1 MSLVIEVQNF
11 KKNYGSKAILQNLS
25 FNVAS
30 GSIAAFLGPNGAGKS
45 TTLKI
50 LMGLKKADQGHCK
63 ILGEIEHNNFVKSQI
78 GYTSQELSFPPHLKI
93 FEILNFVATHFK
105 HPIPVD
111 QLLSRFD
118 LVKIKNNKAG
128 DLSGGEQRR
137 LGLASALVGR
147 PQILILDEPT
157 TGLDVESRQIL
168 WDEFRNFKKNNG
180 SILLSTH
187 DLNEASAVA
196 DHVVVLDE
204 GQVLAQGSLA
214 EIKSCVDYK
223 KISFEVNNELKT
235 EYSKDADLFVKN
247 LVLQNINFKNIHI
260 FDSTL
265 EEAFLKMRKKK

>member
-1 MSLVIEVQNF
+1 MVIEVKNL
-11 KKNYGSKAILQNLS
+11 KKNYAAKVILNDLS
-25 FNVAS
+25 FSVAA
-30 GSIAAFLGPNGAGKS
+30 GSIVAFLGPNGAGKS

-63 ILGEIEHNNFVKSQI
+63 ILGELNHNNFVKSQI

-93 FEILNFVATHFK
+93 FEILDFVSTHFLQ
-105 HPIPVD
+105 PLPVD
-111 QLLSRFD
+111 QLLNRFD

-137 LGLASALVGR
+137 LGLASALIGR

-157 TGLDVESRQIL
+157 TGLDIESRQIL
-168 WDEFRNFKKNNG
+168 WDEFRSFKKSGG

-187 DLNEASAVA
+187 DLNEASLVA
-196 DHVVVLDE
+196 DQVVVLDE
-204 GQVLAQGSLA
+204 GQVLAQGSIA

-223 KISFEVNNELKT
+223 KVCFEVQNELKT
-235 EYSKDADLFVKN
+235 EHTQDADLFVKN
-247 LVLQNINFKNIHI
+247 LVLNKIEFKNIHI